1 MLNMKKMKFITGFL
15 LIGTLLGT
23 CGKQDDADHQPV
35 IDFTS
40 DKKAAQLIQADNH
53 FALDLFDE
61 IFSLEERENFMI
73 SPLSVAI
80 ALGMTYNGAAGE
92 TKSAFEETL
101 RLSGFSKHEINKI
114 HGELIKHLLSVDPA
128 ITMEIANSI
137 WLSHI
142 FSLQQEFADTNRYYY
157 DAEINSLD
165 FNDPGSVGIINNWV
179 SENTQQKIPVILEE
193 IPPMVAMYLI
203 NAIYYYGTW
212 KFEFD
217 EEDNMPIDFSYAD
230 GSAGEVAG
238 MRQQEEFLYYS
249 NDSLRI
255 AELPYGNDNYAMMIL
270 IPQPGYDVSDISAE
284 MNINNWSRWIK
295 NLQKAELKIHM
306 PKFKFEYSAL
316 LNDALKNLG
325 LGIAFGDYAD
335 LSLMVEES
343 ADLFLSRVLHK
354 TFVDVNEKGT
364 EAAAVTAV
372 EVSFT
377 SVGPGDNVIP
387 FIVDKPFLFAIRE
400 KTSNALVFMGKVGR
414 PQYDN

>member
-1 MLNMKKMKFITGFL
+1 MKFITGFL

-101 RLSGFSKHEINKI
+101 RLSGFSKNEINKI

-193 IPPMVAMYLI
+193 IPPMV
-203 NAIYYYGTW
+203 
-212 KFEFD
+212 
-217 EEDNMPIDFSYAD
+217 
-230 GSAGEVAG
+230 
-238 MRQQEEFLYYS
+238 
-249 NDSLRI
+249 
-255 AELPYGNDNYAMMIL
+255 
-270 IPQPGYDVSDISAE
+270 
-284 MNINNWSRWIK
+284 
-295 NLQKAELKIHM
+295 
-306 PKFKFEYSAL
+306 
-316 LNDALKNLG
+316 
-325 LGIAFGDYAD
+325 
-335 LSLMVEES
+335 
-343 ADLFLSRVLHK
+343 
-354 TFVDVNEKGT
+354 
-364 EAAAVTAV
+364 
-372 EVSFT
+372 
-377 SVGPGDNVIP
+377 
-387 FIVDKPFLFAIRE
+387 
-400 KTSNALVFMGKVGR
+400 
-414 PQYDN
+414 